1 MAVTKGA
8 FFNMKEKLLSNQYF
22 KLFLSYFLVFIIPAA
37 LVSSVVFKIS
47 DGIIREELQSNHL
60 LQVST
65 ASFNLQN
72 TLDSF
77 SVAATSAAYSGFGRP
92 VNLEEEVGTAT
103 QLISLL
109 NRTSLSYGFVRDI
122 FMIYRDGPY
131 IYSGQTSFTR
141 ENFYKYLR
149 FSGISPVQA
158 AALIETAES
167 PCCFPVSG
175 LPGSINESE
184 RDKDY
189 ILFCLPC
196 TRKEY
201 TAGVMAFLVDVE
213 RLNLSLGN
221 NRREGYLFL
230 TGPEGNALNPCV
242 DFQEQLSQFEGLTEE
257 QKQGQDMTLS
267 CYTKGA
273 HTYTYG
279 TILPGAVNLV
289 GIADSKNALQRLS
302 AFRNLILLILSGIF
316 VLGTLFALS
325 AYRRNKKDL
334 LRITSS
340 YEQRLREAV
349 PLRRREILYALVEGR
364 YVYENDFAIQCE
376 ESMMDFTAAYHCCIL
391 LPDPSKNADMELL
404 LSEAA
409 GFHVTLSYS
418 YYVHKAADVNVWL
431 VGTSEKL
438 PSGHKQLSGGS
449 MFLSRPVTRI
459 LDIHTAYSEVLS
471 LKYLQQTPNA
481 SSAESDENDRR
492 SQPHFDRLLNR
503 INDCLSTADRDG
515 LKSWGDSLLKDM
527 DRDNLSFGM
536 RQKLLLQLFITFP
549 DTYQAPFSIHDI
561 LKMEQ
566 KDQLDAAFRSLLSVG
581 AQSIATA
588 QTVQDA
594 ALKVDKIKAYILDNY
609 TDPDFSLQLLAD
621 HFHVSNS
628 YLSWFFK
635 QNYGMTVLDYTTS
648 LKMDLA
654 TRLLQQGLTLQQVSL
669 QVGYI
674 NVSSFIRRFKQT
686 MGMTPGEYKKELP
699 AASKKG

>member
-1 MAVTKGA
+1 MKGA
-8 FFNMKEKLLSNQYF
+8 FFEMKEKLLSNRYL

-37 LVSSVVFKIS
+37 LISAIVFKIS

-65 ASFNLQN
+65 ASYNLQN

-92 VNLEEEVGTAT
+92 VNLEEEIGAAT

-109 NRTSLSYGFVRDI
+109 NRTSLSYGFVQDI
-122 FMIYRDGPY
+122 FMVYRDGPY

-167 PCCFPVSG
+167 PCCFSVSG

-184 RDKDY
+184 HDKSY

-201 TAGVMAFLVDVE
+201 TAGVMAFLVDTD
-213 RLNLSLGN
+213 RLNLFLGN
-221 NRREGYLFL
+221 SGQEGYLYL
-230 TGPEGNALNPCV
+230 TDAAGNALNPNTA
-242 DFQEQLSQFEGLTEE
+242 FQEQLARFEGLTEE
-257 QKQGQDMTLS
+257 QKRGQDLSLS
-267 CYTKGA
+267 CYTEGA
-273 HTYTYG
+273 YTYTYG
-279 TILPGAVNLV
+279 TILPGVADLV
-289 GIADSKNALQRLS
+289 GIADSKTALGRLS
-302 AFRNLILLILSGIF
+302 AFRNLILLVLSGIF
-316 VLGTLFALS
+316 ALGTLFVLF
-325 AYRRNKKDL
+325 AYRRSKKDL
-334 LRITSS
+334 LQITSS

-364 YVYENDFAIQCE
+364 YLYENDFAIQCE
-376 ESMMDFTAAYHCCIL
+376 ESMISFEAPYHCCIL
-391 LPDPSKNADMELL
+391 LPDQAKNVDMEPL

-409 GFHVTLSYS
+409 GFHVTLCYS

-431 VGTSEKL
+431 VGAREEL
-438 PSGHKQLSGGS
+438 PAGPRQLSGGP

-459 LDIHTAYSEVLS
+459 LDVHTAYSEVLS
-471 LKYLQQTPNA
+471 LKYLQQAHNTPDIPG
-481 SSAESDENDRR
+481 DENDR
-492 SQPHFDRLLNR
+492 SCQPHFDRLLNR
-503 INDCLSTADRDG
+503 INDCLSTADREG

-549 DTYQAPFSIHDI
+549 DTSRTPFSIHDI

-566 KDQLDAAFRSLLSVG
+566 KEQLDAAFRSLLDTG
-581 AQSIATA
+581 AQSVSAA
-588 QTVQDA
+588 MKAEDA
-594 ALKVDKIKAYILDNY
+594 ALDVEQIKAYILDNY

-635 QNYGMTVLDYTTS
+635 QHYGMTVLDYTTS

-654 TRLLQQGLTLQQVSL
+654 TELLKQGLTLQQVSL

-686 MGMTPGEYKKELP
+686 MGMTPGEYKKELSAP
-699 AASKKG
+699 SKKN